1 MVAILPNNDTKTPQS
16 PLDFSNQEPEGS
28 LSFSSLLQGISD
40 TQIDSKLVQ
49 NGSFVLALQKNQ
61 LAKGA
66 NDAGEL
72 PFSLQELQTLSKEE
86 LDMLKEDAKTLQ
98 LNPAITQSMDVKELK
113 MLIMEAKRYLK
124 NKIVQLEGFK
134 KAEIK
139 ALPKTL
145 KGLVQ
150 VAKKFGIDIS
160 KITLQ
165 EVRQEA
171 TKLPE
176 VLQANAPQKNDV
188 KTTKKTVSSDVDTTD
203 TLALKVKKEH
213 KSSSTQDAN
222 FDFEVQEQVK
232 KAKKVLPITTP
243 LFKEQQSVHKITTE
257 QLVSTKVMQE
267 LHKPQKQRDQ
277 NTLELLLRGEKAAKQ
292 DTTLTKDFVTATAR
306 VVAPTAKTEQQKN
319 LENLLQGE
327 GEAGSNTS
335 KTEAPLHV
343 KNAESFDVKLNE
355 AKQMM
360 KYLSHDVK
368 QAIEEYKAP
377 FTRVKVQLNPQ
388 NLGQMDLTVVQRGKN
403 LHVNLTSN
411 NAAIN
416 ILAMNANDLK
426 VQLQHNGIQNA
437 SLNFNSG
444 SQSEQNGA
452 SSQQHQ
458 HNQHNH
464 NAQEEYGYFDLEE
477 TQESVMHSLEIIVPR
492 YV

>member
-1 MVAILPNNDTKTPQS
+1 MVAILPHNDTKTPQS
-16 PLDFSNQEPEGS
+16 ALNLSDQEAQGT

-40 TQIDSKLVQ
+40 AQIDPKMVQ

-61 LAKGA
+61 LSKDAKGTV
-66 NDAGEL
+66 EL
-72 PFSLQELQTLSKEE
+72 PFAFQELQTLSKEE
-86 LDMLKEDAKTLQ
+86 LDALKEDAKTLQ
-98 LNPAITQSMDVKELK
+98 LNPAITQSMGVKELK

-150 VAKKFGIDIS
+150 VAKKFGIDVS

-165 EVRQEA
+165 EIRQESE
-171 TKLPE
+171 KPPE
-176 VLQANAPQKNDV
+176 VLQTKTK
-188 KTTKKTVSSDVDTTD
+188 KTTKRRVVKSDKNDNINLKNKKDTKT
-203 TLALKVKKEH
+203 A
-213 KSSSTQDAN
+213 STQDAN
-222 FDFEVQEQVK
+222 IELDVQEQIK
-232 KAKKVLPITTP
+232 KAKKVLPASTA
-243 LFKEQQSVHKITTE
+243 LFKEQHDLHKITTE
-257 QLVSTKVMQE
+257 QLVSTKVMQD
-267 LHKPQKQRDQ
+267 LHKPQKQREQ
-277 NTLELLLRGEKAAKQ
+277 NTLELLLRGEKVAKQ
-292 DTTLTKDFVTATAR
+292 DTTLTKDFAAATAR
-306 VVAPTAKTEQQKN
+306 VVASTAKTEQQKN

-327 GEAGSNTS
+327 GEASSSSS

-343 KNAESFDVKLNE
+343 KSAESFDVKLNE

-426 VQLQHNGIQNA
+426 LQLQHNGIQNA
-437 SLNFNSG
+437 SLHFNSG
-444 SQSEQNGA
+444 SQGEQNGA

-458 HNQHNH
+458 HNQHNQH
-464 NAQEEYGYFDLEE
+464 AQEEYGYFDLEE
-477 TQESVMHSLEIIVPR
+477 TQEGVMHSLEIVVPR